1 MTSLLM
7 SKTKMFLSSTLIV
20 LIGCSW
26 QIIRGDSLTCSC
38 KDSSG
43 CLGNNSCLPSP
54 TECKLENVAFG
65 KTASMSSQYSGGDG
79 TSGPACMAV
88 NGNRS
93 HTIVF
98 NDPGRNCIH
107 TAVSENTPWWSVDLG
122 TSFTITS
129 VTIYNRDGSSDRL
142 NGVTLYV
149 DQQQCDTVK
158 NGNQLVVNVTCSPPV
173 RGQNVILRK
182 NTNLLQFCELE
193 VWVCSAGRYG
203 QTCDELCNGNCKNNE
218 TCDNYSGKCWSG
230 CKDGLYGAICNQTC
244 GHCRNIT
251 CDQTS
256 GTCPSGCLEGWK
268 GEFCNTS
275 CSPGSYGPGC
285 TQSCGEC
292 KDGNTTCNIT
302 TGVCENGCHTGYVA
316 PYCNQTCRKGYYG
329 DDCIYTC
336 GNCTAGSTCNFE
348 TGVCPSGCDS
358 GFLRPFC
365 NETCVQGFYGT
376 DCNNTCGQCVDRN
389 TCEPATGV
397 CSSGCLAGYQPPYC
411 NETCSGGYY
420 GINCSLP
427 CGKCADNTTCDHVNG
442 TCNKGCQGSLQPPYC
457 SEKCNKGYYG
467 NNCNHTC
474 AKCAGPDTCDPNN
487 GDCPSGCQSGY
498 QGPACDEKCAAGF
511 YGDQCNH
518 TCGKCAAASTC
529 EHDTG
534 LCLGECQSGYQGD
547 RCDSLKEGDGGGSPA
562 VAGGIAAAVI
572 LPLIVIAVVVFF
584 VIRHKRRSGR
594 KPEAGAAPHEEP
606 IRNKNDY
613 SSLSPSTAADKNKPS
628 ALVKPI
634 VKKAPAHDK
643 HSTHNVSDNIYMNVT
658 SQPAADVTDE
668 PVEYGE
674 ADDNLYTNDNLYA
687 TYRASGP
694 LLDSVQRTL
703 VDLLASDEL
712 PGQFKDLP
720 KGLTDTHEAAKLQAN
735 IKKNRYTSVVPY
747 DYNRVILNDDYTEG
761 TATDYVNA
769 SYITGFNQEKKY
781 IATQGPRDHTIDD
794 FWRMVW
800 QENVTQ
806 IVMLTNTIE
815 GGQNKCAEY
824 WPAPDTTVTYGP
836 VTVVGVDVQRR
847 ANFIVRTFVIKTN
860 HNQEEREVEQYHFL
874 AWPDH
879 GVPTTTSLLNFW
891 RFARSRA
898 PHTPPPP
905 VLVHCTAGVGRTGT
919 YIGLDIAF
927 EEAVARAKVNVLD
940 VVLKMRKERCIM
952 VQTLAQY
959 VFLHKVLLEAY
970 TGRNTTFPI
979 HQFETTHPGPISAH
993 KTNSVIDSEFQ
1004 RIMQMRSLTPE
1015 LTYKGAREK
1024 ENAEK
1029 NRSLDAL
1036 PCDEHRVY
1044 LTARVPGRNQYI
1056 NAVFMSE
1063 YLSNQGNILTQLP
1076 LPGTL
1081 VDFWRLVDGN
1091 DVTTIVSLGSEKE
1104 AELKD
1109 FCQYWPVHRKSSVH
1123 CEPYVVSLKS
1133 SSQLGSHLVLYELT
1147 LEKKGSQD
1155 KRDVSLVRFEDWC
1168 EELPGNTSLLLTL
1181 ISFVDS
1187 RRQMDGNSSPIIIQ
1201 CLDGVAKSGVFC
1213 ALCDVISRLTRDK
1226 DVDVY
1231 MTVRELHTV
1240 RPQALTSVVQYR
1252 YLYQVA
1258 QHWLCDMNVYTNTS

>member
-1 MTSLLM
+1 MGGVRGGVET
-7 SKTKMFLSSTLIV
+7 V
-20 LIGCSW
+20 LTHTDPPLELKYKP
-26 QIIRGDSLTCSC
+26 GDSLTCSC

-54 TECKLENVAFG
+54 TECKLA
-65 KTASMSSQYSGGDG
+65 
-79 TSGPACMAV
+79 
-88 NGNRS
+88 
-93 HTIVF
+93 
-98 NDPGRNCIH
+98 
-107 TAVSENTPWWSVDLG
+107 
-122 TSFTITS
+122 
-129 VTIYNRDGSSDRL
+129 SDRL

-193 VWVCSAGRYG
+193 VWGKDVKMDFMELSATRRVDIVETSPVTKQVEHVHPDVWKAGRENFAILVRSHQYG
-203 QTCDELCNGNCKNNE
+203 
-218 TCDNYSGKCWSG
+218 
-230 CKDGLYGAICNQTC
+230 
-244 GHCRNIT
+244 
-251 CDQTS
+251 
-256 GTCPSGCLEGWK
+256 GT
-268 GEFCNTS
+268 NTVMT

-1036 PCDEHRVY
+1036 PCDEHRVF
-1044 LTARVPGRNQYI
+1044 LTAHVPRRNQYI
-1056 NAVFMSE
+1056 NAVFM
-1063 YLSNQGNILTQLP
+1063 P
-1076 LPGTL
+1076 
-1081 VDFWRLVDGN
+1081 
-1091 DVTTIVSLGSEKE
+1091 GSE
-1104 AELKD
+1104 
-1109 FCQYWPVHRKSSVH
+1109 
-1123 CEPYVVSLKS
+1123 
-1133 SSQLGSHLVLYELT
+1133 
-1147 LEKKGSQD
+1147 
-1155 KRDVSLVRFEDWC
+1155 KRDVSLVRFDDWS
-1168 EELPGNTSLLLTL
+1168 EEIPGNTSELLTL
-1181 ISFVDS
+1181 ISFIDK
-1187 RRQMDGNSSPIIIQ
+1187 RRQVEDNSSPVVIQ
-1201 CLDGVAKSGVFC
+1201 CMLSTATATKSLSNVFQRHRC
-1213 ALCDVISRLTRDK
+1213 TPTLVEHECVSQVNTKGK
-1226 DVDVY
+1226 D
-1231 MTVRELHTV
+1231 
-1240 RPQALTSVVQYR
+1240 
-1252 YLYQVA
+1252 YLRANV
-1258 QHWLCDMNVYTNTS
+1258 HWT